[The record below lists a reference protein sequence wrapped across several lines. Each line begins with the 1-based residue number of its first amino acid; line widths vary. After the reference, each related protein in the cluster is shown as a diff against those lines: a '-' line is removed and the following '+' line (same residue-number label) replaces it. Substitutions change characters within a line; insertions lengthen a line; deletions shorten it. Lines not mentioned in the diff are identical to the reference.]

1 MRGFTLIET
10 IVVIVIFTLA
20 IGTVFGLIVMAYR
33 VQGYTWQQSQA
44 IEEARRGVEIMVKEI
59 REARIG
65 EDGSY
70 TIDKTED
77 KEFGFYSDIDTDLDI
92 EKVRYFIEGDPDSL
106 EGALFKKGVI
116 NPVGIPATYPTSS
129 EIVTILAKYL
139 RNSPPIFRYFD
150 ENGNELPS
158 PARRKDTTLMQ
169 VYLIINVDKNRP
181 PQNFEL
187 KSEVQIRNLKR
198 NL

>member
-20 IGTVFGLIVMAYR
+20 LGAVFGLIVMAYR

-44 IEEARRGVEIMVKEI
+44 IEEARRGVETMVKEI
-59 REARIG
+59 REARTG

-70 TIDKTED
+70 TINKTED
-77 KEFGFYSDIDTDLDI
+77 KEFGFYSDIDRDLDI

-129 EIVTILAKYL
+129 EIVTTLAKYI

-169 VYLIINVDKNRP
+169 VYLIINVDRNRA

-187 KSEVQIRNLKR
+187 KSDVQIRNLKR

>member
-10 IVVIVIFTLA
+10 IVAIIVFTLA
-20 IGTVFGLIVMAYR
+20 LGAVFGLIMMAY
-33 VQGYTWQQSQA
+33 QTQSYTWEQSQA
-44 IEEARRGVEIMVKEI
+44 IEEARRGVETMVKEI
-59 REARIG
+59 REARTG

-70 TIDKTED
+70 TIYKTED
-77 KEFGFYSDIDTDLDI
+77 KEFGFYSDIDRDLDI

-129 EIVTILAKYL
+129 EAIVILAKYL
-139 RNSPPIFRYFD
+139 RNTPPIFRYFD
-150 ENGNELPS
+150 ENGDELPS

>member
-20 IGTVFGLIVMAYR
+20 IGAVFSLIVMAYR

-44 IEEARRGVEIMVKEI
+44 IEEARKGIEIMVKEI
-59 REARIG
+59 REARTG

-77 KEFGFYSDIDTDLDI
+77 KEFGFYSDIDRDLDI

-129 EIVTILAKYL
+129 EVVTTLAKYL
-139 RNSPPIFRYFD
+139 RNAPPIFRYFD

-158 PARRKDTTLMQ
+158 PARRKDSTLMQ
-169 VYLIINVDKNRP
+169 VYLIINVDKDRS

>member
-20 IGTVFGLIVMAYR
+20 LGTVFGLIVMAYR

-44 IEEARRGVEIMVKEI
+44 IKEARKGVEIMVKEI
-59 REARIG
+59 REARTG

-70 TIDKTED
+70 TINKTED
-77 KEFGFYSDIDTDLDI
+77 KEFGFYSDIDRDLDI

-129 EIVTILAKYL
+129 EIVTTLAKYI

>member
-20 IGTVFGLIVMAYR
+20 LGTVFGLIVMAYR

-44 IEEARRGVEIMVKEI
+44 IEEARRGVETMVKEI
-59 REARIG
+59 REARTG

-70 TIDKTED
+70 TINKTED
-77 KEFGFYSDIDTDLDI
+77 KEFGFYSDIDRDLDI

-129 EIVTILAKYL
+129 EVVTTLAKYI

-169 VYLIINVDKNRP
+169 VYLIINVDRNRA

-187 KSEVQIRNLKR
+187 KSDVQIRNLKR

>member
-20 IGTVFGLIVMAYR
+20 IGAVFSLIVMAYR

-44 IEEARRGVEIMVKEI
+44 IEEARKGIEIMVKEI
-59 REARIG
+59 REARTG

-77 KEFGFYSDIDTDLDI
+77 KEFGFYSDIDRDLDI

-129 EIVTILAKYL
+129 EVVTTLAKYL
-139 RNSPPIFRYFD
+139 RNAPPIFRYFD

-169 VYLIINVDKNRP
+169 VYLIINVDKDRS